1 MPGNVSQ
8 LLRARLRRP
17 AAVRVKIRPFA
28 PSSRSRH
35 AEDGDLRRALA
46 ADRTACAVSRAS
58 ERFDMRVLSGQPGGR
73 RRLPRSGSA
82 RRMTLTNRGARIVR
96 SGRCEMLRI
105 CNDRPEPAG
114 HIRTSVGRC
123 VPCRARS
130 VAGQEPCND
139 SLQRSTSRKG
149 GARRFGSL
157 KAEDPARGEVNPDSP
172 VNQKHAIRAAS
183 PSIGYPQA
191 IASRG
196 RAIHGSPLAL
206 FRRTGVPVRVRATTE
221 GRGYRYD
228 KPARRDDTCRAGG
241 VQAALDRA
249 SRQVADAT
257 ECAGHYAD
265 AAPLAPAHAG
275 SRWRRQR

>member
-1 MPGNVSQ
+1 MG
-8 LLRARLRRP
+8 
-17 AAVRVKIRPFA
+17 VKIRPFA
-28 PSSRSRH
+28 RSSRSRH
-35 AEDGDLRRALA
+35 ATDGDLRHALA

-58 ERFDMRVLSGQPGGR
+58 ERFDMRVLSGQRGER
-73 RRLPRSGSA
+73 RRLPRIASV
-82 RRMTLTNRGARIVR
+82 RRMALTHRGACIVR
-96 SGRCEMLRI
+96 TRRCETLRI

-114 HIRTSVGRC
+114 HIRKAVGRR
-123 VPCRARS
+123 VPRRARG

-196 RAIHGSPLAL
+196 KAIHGSPLAL

-228 KPARRDDTCRAGG
+228 EPARRDDTCRAGG

-249 SRQVADAT
+249 SRPFADAM

-265 AAPLAPAHAG
+265 ADPLAPAHAG
-275 SRWRRQR
+275 SRRLRQR